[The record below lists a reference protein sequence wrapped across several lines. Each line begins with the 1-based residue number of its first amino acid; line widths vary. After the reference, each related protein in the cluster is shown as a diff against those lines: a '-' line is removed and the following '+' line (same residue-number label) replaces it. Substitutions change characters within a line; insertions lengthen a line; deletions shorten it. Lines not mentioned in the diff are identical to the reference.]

1 MEYAYGRLYVKAYFA
16 FICTPHFADA
26 QRLRLFVSVSEL
38 PSATVAGE
46 LSGAMPDSHS
56 GGRMAPG
63 PVRGPESAWR
73 APGLPVKVNGRALDP
88 AGNESLASD
97 FPSSHCSVEF
107 RIPLASHYD
116 PKCSSAWQW

>member
-63 PVRGPESAWR
+63 PVLGPESAWPAAAGAGPASQGEWQGAR
-73 APGLPVKVNGRALDP
+73 PGG
-88 AGNESLASD
+88 
-97 FPSSHCSVEF
+97 
-107 RIPLASHYD
+107 
-116 PKCSSAWQW
+116 Q